1 MNGRLPGEENPRV
14 ELEESGFPPAKILI
28 VDDTPANLFAL
39 RALLEPLGHEIV
51 EAATGLEALALVT
64 GDEFALILLDVMM
77 PGLDGFE
84 TLAGLHA
91 GGVAPQTPVVL
102 LTAYDLDIRAI
113 ERAYALGAI
122 DYLPKPTPPEVLR
135 GKVAALVSLY
145 RRGKELRN
153 RGTALAAKDR
163 HIAVLAHDLRN
174 PLNTIVTAAHL
185 LVKSSSDARAVGLAE
200 RISRAAGRMN
210 AMVRDL
216 LDYARAGT
224 GAIPVTPVPMDLGE
238 LCRELVEE
246 FELADPD
253 RRIELEADGDLRGE
267 WDRPRLH
274 QALSNLV
281 GNATRYG
288 RGQAAIRVR
297 RDRDRDAVEV
307 SITNHGPAIPAEL
320 LSIIFEPFERGESDG
335 AGLGLG
341 LYIVRE
347 IARGHGGEV
356 SVESS
361 DERGTTFVLR
371 LPRRPDTP

>member
-1 MNGRLPGEENPRV
+1 MNGRSPGDDNPRV

-28 VDDTPANLFAL
+28 VDDTPTNLFAL

-51 EAATGLEALALVT
+51 EAATGLDALALAA

-84 TLAGLHA
+84 TLARLHA
-91 GGVAPQTPVVL
+91 SGVSPQTPVVL

-122 DYLPKPTPPEVLR
+122 DYLLKPTPPEVLR

-153 RGTALAAKDR
+153 RGAALAAKDR

-174 PLNTIVTAAHL
+174 PLNTILTAAHL
-185 LVKSSSDARAVGLAE
+185 LVKSSGDSKTVTLAE

-210 AMVRDL
+210 AMVHDL

-246 FELADPD
+246 FQLADPD
-253 RRIELEADGDLRGE
+253 RQIELAVSGDLTGE

-288 RGQAAIRVR
+288 RGKAAIRAR
-297 RDRDRDAVEV
+297 REREAVEV
-307 SITNHGPAIPAEL
+307 SVSNHGPAIPADL
-320 LSIIFEPFERGESDG
+320 LPIIFEPFERGEVGG

-356 SVESS
+356 SVEST
-361 DERGTTFVLR
+361 DEHGTTFVLR
-371 LPRRPDTP
+371 LPGRAGAP